1 MHVKAKATIKECY
14 EKNKSGDPAFRS
26 LTNSMYTRLRQT
38 VGEVYWKK
46 AQDYLD
52 HFLKQMM
59 TTKEKRLASGGLGR
73 QSTTTITAT
82 SEQKTTMEKKKVETD
97 KLEAEKKKK
106 RNAANRKR
114 RAEQK
119 KNKEEEKINQLIA
132 SKDKEITEKDKE
144 IAILKESLE
153 ISKQIGAVELSDEEI
168 AILQDAVETVDM
180 TNDEL
185 EPASKRPRTEDTPMK
200 SLAGILLEE
209 TGKKVV
215 KVKQEQMETRA
226 DLEDVRD
233 DLDIANETV
242 TQQAVFTDAWQSKFD
257 ELAAIAQAA
266 GVDGKI
272 ISEIRNRSI
281 TNGSS

>member
-1 MHVKAKATIKECY
+1 MHVKAKAQIKKCY
-14 EKNKSGDPAFRS
+14 EKNKSGDPNFRS
-26 LTNSMYTRLRQT
+26 LRTSMKARLRET
-38 VGEVYWKK
+38 VGEDYWKK
-46 AQDYLD
+46 AHDYLD
-52 HFLKQMM
+52 HFLKQKMM
-59 TTKEKRLASGGLGR
+59 
-73 QSTTTITAT
+73 
-82 SEQKTTMEKKKVETD
+82 
-97 KLEAEKKKK
+97 AER
-106 RNAANRKR
+106 RNAENRKR

-119 KNKEEEKINQLIA
+119 KRKEEEKTNRLMA
-132 SKDKEITEKDKE
+132 SKDKEIVEKDKE
-144 IAILKESLE
+144 IALLKESLE

-185 EPASKRPRTEDTPMK
+185 DEPACKRPRTEDTPMK

-209 TGKKVV
+209 TGKKLV
-215 KVKQEQMETRA
+215 KVKEEQVETRA

-266 GVDGKI
+266 GVDGKT

-281 TNGSS
+281 TS

>member
-1 MHVKAKATIKECY
+1 MHIKAKATIKECY
-14 EKNKSGDPAFRS
+14 EKKKSGDPAFRS
-26 LTNSMYTRLRQT
+26 LTSSMKMRLRQL
-38 VGEVYWKK
+38 VGEAYWKK
-46 AQDYLD
+46 ANDYLD
-52 HFLKQMM
+52 HFL
-59 TTKEKRLASGGLGR
+59 
-73 QSTTTITAT
+73 I
-82 SEQKTTMEKKKVETD
+82 EQKTAKEKKKAEDDKVET
-97 KLEAEKKKK
+97 EKRKK

-119 KNKEEEKINQLIA
+119 KRNEEEKTNRLMA
-132 SKDKEITEKDKE
+132 SKDKEIVEKDKE
-144 IAILKESLE
+144 IALLKESLE

-185 EPASKRPRTEDTPMK
+185 EPASKRLRTESDTPKK

-209 TGKKVV
+209 TGKKLV
-215 KVKQEQMETRA
+215 KVKQEQVETRA

-266 GVDGKI
+266 GVDGKT

-281 TNGSS
+281 TN

>member
-14 EKNKSGDPAFRS
+14 EKKKSGDPAFRS
-26 LTNSMYTRLRQT
+26 LTSSMKMRLRQT
-38 VGEVYWKK
+38 VGELYWKK
-46 AQDYLD
+46 AHDYLD
-52 HFLKQMM
+52 HFLNF
-59 TTKEKRLASGGLGR
+59 LA
-73 QSTTTITAT
+73 
-82 SEQKTTMEKKKVETD
+82 EDD
-97 KLEAEKKKK
+97 KMEAEKRKK

-114 RAEQK
+114 CAEQK
-119 KNKEEEKINQLIA
+119 KLKEKEKINQLMA
-132 SKDKEITEKDKE
+132 SKDKEIVEKDKE
-144 IAILKESLE
+144 IALLKESLE
-153 ISKQIGAVELSDEEI
+153 NSKQIGAVELSDEEI

-185 EPASKRPRTEDTPMK
+185 DEPACKRPRTEDTPMK

-209 TGKKVV
+209 TGKRLV
-215 KVKQEQMETRA
+215 KVKQEQVETRA

-266 GVDGKI
+266 GVDGRV

-281 TNGSS
+281 TS